1 VPKLSDKLIGTS
13 VGGEI
18 EDVTYNFTLQ
28 ELLDVFLPVIPANNL
43 QGILDYGN
51 TATQDINL
59 FGTITTTNLSVTDTA
74 NLFITYLNEETHLVG
89 SLFDSADSV
98 GTAGQV
104 LTSTGEGVEWYTLP
118 PIFTPNLQQV
128 LEVGNTAEIDI
139 LLDANIQA
147 LDVSS
152 DTANVSSQL
161 TIQGVVV
168 DYNESAGGAGQVL
181 SSTSTSVEWV
191 NLPVYSATSPLL
203 FNPATG
209 VFSIQVANSTQNGYL
224 SSADWI
230 TFNGK
235 QNAGSYITA
244 LTGEA
249 TATGPGSAAIT
260 LNNSSVINKVLT
272 GLNVTGGNV
281 LATDSI
287 LTAFGK
293 VQNQING
300 LVGGVQYQ
308 GTWDAATNTPT
319 LTSSVGTQGYYYI
332 VSVDGNTN
340 LNGITDWK
348 VGDWAIFSG
357 GVWQK
362 VDNTDS
368 VTSVNGFTGAVS
380 LTTDNIPE
388 GTTNLYYLNSRA
400 RAALSF
406 VAGSGAYNNTTGV
419 ITIPTN
425 NNQILNGAN
434 YIVLGSLSANSPLS
448 YNNTTGVFSIQ
459 VSNSTQNGYLSS
471 TDWSTFNGKQ
481 GAITLTTTG
490 SSGPS
495 TLVGNTLNIPDYG
508 GALTGYVPY
517 TGATGPVN
525 LGAYDL
531 TVQTLTIGKG
541 NSSLANNTAL
551 GYHAL
556 FHITTGNYN
565 TAVGYESSHNITT
578 GQYNTTL
585 GQSALFT
592 NTTGSQNTAIGL
604 NALLYN
610 TSGGSNVVVGLDAM
624 QHNTTGSSNTALGY
638 NAGSHITGGS
648 TPNTTASNSI
658 YIGRDTKALADGGT
672 NEIVIGNAVTG
683 NGSNTV
689 TIGNSSVVNNYFTGS
704 IHGGS
709 FIRLGGTASQFLKAN
724 GSIDSNA
731 YITLTSLSASAPLS
745 YNNTTGAFSISQA
758 TTSTDGYLSST
769 DWNTFN
775 NKQGAIT
782 LTTTGTSGAATL
794 VGNTLNI
801 PQYQSV
807 LTNPITGTGT
817 SGQIAYFN
825 GTNSITSNAAFA
837 FTPTSQLLVNNSV
850 TAASAIA
857 RGTNLTPTLTA
868 AANNDVLV
876 GLDINPTFTNGAFT
890 GVSNIGLLVRNGRVG
905 FGTSTPL
912 YNLDIRG
919 SGLGPANPISVNI
932 QNSNSGGE
940 SYIGIRNDL
949 NYYAAFEVFGSTWT
963 DNTLLR
969 NTALLSS
976 GSGITNLAFI
986 TLSTANISFRTNSTG
1001 TSNERLTIFGSTGN
1015 VGINQNA
1022 DAGFRLDVNGTAR
1035 VQGNTQIVGDLSV
1048 PSGNYISVNG
1058 TGGIFGL
1065 RIQSSLLNVTAGNT
1079 NLAAFDQSLGSGAL
1093 SLRGS
1098 ANNNVSGNFIQ
1109 LQVGNT
1115 ASSALTSNAGTAN
1128 YTAVNITSGYNIT
1141 GGTHNI
1147 IGIYYDPTLTSMTGV
1162 THRAIQTV
1170 TGDVLLCTTS
1180 GNVAI
1185 GTSTLATATELTL
1198 GGSQTASS
1206 AIARG
1211 GLINTTLIAS
1221 ANNDV
1226 LVGLDIN
1233 PTFTNGAFTGVKNL
1247 SIRVGNSYGQYTSAL
1262 GHGVELNTNVGI
1274 LGSLDVGGDSSV
1286 LYLWRSGA
1294 RANGNV
1300 IGSAYTSPSFNH
1312 LYFGTTVNKQM
1323 VLVTSNG
1330 NLILQN
1336 GGTFTDAGFRL
1347 DVNGTARVQ
1356 GFTTINAAPSVNADS
1371 ALTINANTAAS
1382 SSGQLYGIR
1391 SIATVSSTNTGNVN
1405 GINSEINNPSTATS
1419 MTGFNSAVNVSA
1431 NTTATANGY
1440 SVGSAVI
1447 GTGTISNFN
1456 GYDYRDLFKAGS
1468 GAVSRQIALRI
1479 ANLTAGSS
1487 ANIGILFN
1495 NSAGTSVN
1503 GTWDIYSQSG
1513 NNSYLAGSIGIGAST
1528 INASAQ
1534 LQVDSTIRGFLPP
1547 RMTLAQRTAIAS
1559 PATGLIVYQTD
1570 GVEGLWLRTSTGW
1583 VELTV
1588 V

>member
-59 FGTITTTNLSVTDTA
+59 FGTITTTNLEVTDTA
-74 NLFITYLNEETHLVG
+74 NLFITYLNEETHIVG
-89 SLFDSADSV
+89 SVFDSADSV

-147 LDVSS
+147 LDVTSE
-152 DTANVSSQL
+152 TANVTTQL
-161 TIQGVVV
+161 TIQGTVV
-168 DYNESAGGAGQVL
+168 DYNESSGTAGQVL
-181 SSTSTSVEWV
+181 ESTATGVQWT

-224 SSADWI
+224 SSNDWI

-235 QNAGSYITA
+235 QNAGNYITA

-249 TATGPGSAAIT
+249 TASGPGSAAIT

-406 VAGSGAYNNTTGV
+406 AAGSGAYNNTTGV

-448 YNNTTGVFSIQ
+448 YNNTTGAFSIQ
-459 VSNSTQNGYLSS
+459 VANSTQNGYLSS

-525 LGAYDL
+525 LGAFDL

-541 NSSLANNTAL
+541 NNSLANNTAL

-745 YNNTTGAFSISQA
+745 YNNTTGAFSITQA

-807 LTNPITGTGT
+807 LTNPVTGTGAI
-817 SGQIAYFN
+817 GQVAYWN

-876 GLDINPTFTNGAFT
+876 GLDISPTFTNGAFT
-890 GVSNIGLLVRNGRVG
+890 GVRNIGLRVIGGTDFVRFGGVSNNYWTFSQAYPSNSKLEFQNNGSGTGTNYNTQLINNTYDTRLLVGIYQSFLS
-905 FGTSTPL
+905 FGTYS
-912 YNLDIRG
+912 
-919 SGLGPANPISVNI
+919 S
-932 QNSNSGGE
+932 QQQM
-940 SYIGIRNDL
+940 
-949 NYYAAFEVFGSTWT
+949 
-963 DNTLLR
+963 TLF
-969 NTALLSS
+969 TT
-976 GSGITNLAFI
+976 GNLA
-986 TLSTANISFRTNSTG
+986 
-1001 TSNERLTIFGSTGN
+1001 
-1015 VGINQNA
+1015 INTTT

-1035 VQGNTQIVGDLSV
+1035 VQGNTTVVGQI
-1048 PSGNYISVNG
+1048 
-1058 TGGIFGL
+1058 
-1065 RIQSSLLNVTAGNT
+1065 RASSDNAGNFT
-1079 NLAAFDQSLGSGAL
+1079 LITAPVNQGFLCDITINQPSSTISLK
-1093 SLRGS
+1093 RGNVDGNAGIQRPADNNGEFRLFS
-1098 ANNNVSGNFIQ
+1098 NTNNVSLGFFTFRNSGGELMRLTGTGSLLLGTTTDGPNQ
-1109 LQVGNT
+1109 LV
-1115 ASSALTSNAGTAN
+1115 
-1128 YTAVNITSGYNIT
+1128 VSG
-1141 GGTHNI
+1141 
-1147 IGIYYDPTLTSMTGV
+1147 S
-1162 THRAIQTV
+1162 
-1170 TGDVLLCTTS
+1170 
-1180 GNVAI
+1180 
-1185 GTSTLATATELTL
+1185 E
-1198 GGSQTASS
+1198 TASS

-1211 GLINTTLIAS
+1211 GLINTTLVAA

-1233 PTFTNGAFTGVKNL
+1233 PTFTNGAFTGVTNL
-1247 SIRVGNSYGQYTSAL
+1247 GLRVNGLSQITGNGNDALNIVSGGLKITRATISFIDIINSDAGKTTFRLAADSSSFTDAFTIKKGTNFPFVLFASTNNFAL
-1262 GHGVELNTNVGI
+1262 G
-1274 LGSLDVGGDSSV
+1274 
-1286 LYLWRSGA
+1286 YSGA
-1294 RANGNV
+1294 
-1300 IGSAYTSPSFNH
+1300 P
-1312 LYFGTTVNKQM
+1312 
-1323 VLVTSNG
+1323 
-1330 NLILQN
+1330 
-1336 GGTFTDAGFRL
+1336 TDAGFRL

-1356 GFTTINAAPSVNADS
+1356 DAT
-1371 ALTINANTAAS
+1371 NANVRFQSGSATIDFNAFSADQTYFTS
-1382 SSGQLYGIR
+1382 NRTLYISGANLGIVFRFGGGSNLWQINSSGHFITG
-1391 SIATVSSTNTGNVN
+1391 ADNT
-1405 GINSEINNPSTATS
+1405 
-1419 MTGFNSAVNVSA
+1419 
-1431 NTTATANGY
+1431 
-1440 SVGSAVI
+1440 
-1447 GTGTISNFN
+1447 
-1456 GYDYRDLFKAGS
+1456 YD
-1468 GAVSRQIALRI
+1468 
-1479 ANLTAGSS
+1479 
-1487 ANIGILFN
+1487 
-1495 NSAGTSVN
+1495 
-1503 GTWDIYSQSG
+1503 
-1513 NNSYLAGSIGIGAST
+1513 IGASGANRPRTGYFGTSLAVGT
-1528 INASAQ
+1528 IDASAA
-1534 LQVDSTIRGFLPP
+1534 LTVTSTTKGFLPP
-1547 RMTLAQRTAIAS
+1547 RMTSAQRTAISS

-1570 GVEGLWLRTSTGW
+1570 GVEGLWLNTSTGW
-1583 VELTV
+1583 RELTV